1 MLWPAATW
9 KDFRTLWGFVFRVI
23 FLSSPCSVELKV
35 VFGPV
40 APPIDYLRYRA
51 FPRPSHS
58 PLFLHQLF
66 DQLLQPLDLLA
77 SCVPAC
83 ICWRVWFDLAY
94 VVHISTGVTGQ
105 ATMQIKLSV
114 QKQFFCFQYPRHGL
128 TSDVVSLLSDSTC
141 YYAFAIVVVVRIK
154 KWMNVFLYC
163 VIYVQLVR
171 NPSTVQSELVFVR
184 LCLLLVCNWIKNACQ
199 AKASIITALKLQ
211 TAK

>member
-1 MLWPAATW
+1 MTLLLLGYPFRRSVVGVTNCCCMLYAYALITKFVVIILMLWPAATW

-35 VFGPV
+35 IFGPV

-94 VVHISTGVTGQ
+94 VGHISTGVTGQ
-105 ATMQIKLSV
+105 ATMQIKLSL
-114 QKQFFCFQYPRHGL
+114 QKQFFCFQYPRQSAWL
-128 TSDVVSLLSDSTC
+128 NVWRCVATSWFYVLLCIRYCCGGPNKKMNERVPVLRDLRSVS
-141 YYAFAIVVVVRIK
+141 V
-154 KWMNVFLYC
+154 
-163 VIYVQLVR
+163 
-171 NPSTVQSELVFVR
+171 
-184 LCLLLVCNWIKNACQ
+184 
-199 AKASIITALKLQ
+199 
-211 TAK
+211 